1 MRDKLEISHDLIC
14 VCVLKKKRIKCL
26 ERDRTENKKKER
38 KDEEEEEESG
48 ENRFLR

>member
-1 MRDKLEISHDLIC
+1 MCKF
-14 VCVLKKKRIKCL
+14 L

>member
-1 MRDKLEISHDLIC
+1 LRGKLEISHDLMC
-14 VCVLKKKRIKCL
+14 KFL

>member
-1 MRDKLEISHDLIC
+1 
-14 VCVLKKKRIKCL
+14 VLKKKRIKFL